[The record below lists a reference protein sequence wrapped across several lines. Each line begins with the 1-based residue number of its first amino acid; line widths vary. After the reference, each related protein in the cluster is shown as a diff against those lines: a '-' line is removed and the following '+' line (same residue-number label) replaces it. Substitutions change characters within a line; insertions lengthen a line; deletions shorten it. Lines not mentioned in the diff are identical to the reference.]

1 MRADRLLALLMLL
14 QTRGRMTA
22 AALADELEV
31 SERTIYRDIDALSA
45 AGVPVYAE
53 RGPGGGVS
61 LMDHYR
67 TQLTGMTDHELRAL
81 FMLSIPSPLADLG
94 LRDDLR
100 GALLKLA
107 AAMPERERDAAR
119 WMQQRIHVDAA
130 GWHSGDEAVPH
141 LHTLFQAVQ
150 EDRYVDVTYRMVFS
164 TNIAQRIAPYGLVA
178 KAGVW
183 YVVFRRPQAV
193 RVLRVSDV
201 LSATPTGE
209 HFTRPEGF
217 DLPAFW
223 DWWCVRNEQN
233 RGVYEVQLR
242 VAPALV
248 DVLRWQFSHQIDRI
262 LADAEPPDSDG
273 WRVMTLPF
281 ESFDA
286 ARERVL
292 GYGRAAEV
300 LAPAALR
307 LSVLD
312 FARQIVTL
320 YEDGD

>member
-14 QTRGRMTA
+14 QTQGRMTA
-22 AALADELEV
+22 QALGQELEV

-67 TQLTGMTDHELRAL
+67 TQLTGMTDYELRAL

-100 GALLKLA
+100 GALLKLT

-130 GWHSGDEAVPH
+130 GWHSTDESAPH
-141 LHTLFQAVQ
+141 LHTLFHAVQ
-150 EDRYVDVTYRMVFS
+150 EDHYVDITHRQIFS
-164 TNIAQRIAPYGLVA
+164 TELERRIAPFGLVA

-183 YVVFRRPQAV
+183 YVVFGRPRAV
-193 RVLRVSDV
+193 GVLRVSDV
-201 LSATPTGE
+201 LCATPCTE
-209 HFTRPEGF
+209 HFTRPDGF
-217 DLPAFW
+217 DLAAFW
-223 DWWCVRNEQN
+223 EWWCARNEQN
-233 RGVYEVQLR
+233 RGVYLAR
-242 VAPALV
+242 VRIAPELIS
-248 DVLRWQFSHQIDRI
+248 VLRWHFSHQIDT
-262 LADAEPPDSDG
+262 LLEQGDPPDADG
-273 WRVMTLPF
+273 WRVIVLPF
-281 ESFDA
+281 ESLDA

-292 GYGRAAEV
+292 SYGRAIEV
-300 LAPAALR
+300 LAPVALR
-307 LSVLD
+307 ETVRD
-312 FARQIVTL
+312 FARQIVAA
-320 YEDGD
+320 YGGVE